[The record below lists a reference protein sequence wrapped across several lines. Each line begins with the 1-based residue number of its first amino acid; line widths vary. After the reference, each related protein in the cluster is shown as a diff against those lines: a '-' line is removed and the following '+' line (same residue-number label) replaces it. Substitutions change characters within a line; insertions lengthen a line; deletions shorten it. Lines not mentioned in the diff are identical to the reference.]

1 MEEIMSK
8 AQNQGDSIFSKI
20 RDRIRHRRFTYLTA
34 SILLLITAY
43 PYVQGEMVGQI
54 LLSLL
59 TTLVM
64 IMSVVA
70 VADKKRYTII
80 ALLLAVPWFAIILL
94 NFPLFKTDYTLLIKK
109 EIVFAFL
116 LFAYTTFRIFM
127 HIIKSREVTAEILF
141 ASICVYMLI
150 GLTWG
155 ALYVIIEIFYP
166 GSFIDGSGHALHD
179 GPDYLFFSY
188 TTLTT
193 VGYGNI
199 EAITDQARSIA
210 SLEAIVGQ
218 LYLTIMV
225 ARLVGLHIS
234 NPKARESAA

>member
-1 MEEIMSK
+1 MSTTH
-8 AQNQGDSIFSKI
+8 NHGDTAFSTIITHI
-20 RDRIRHRRFTYLTA
+20 RKKRFAYLTI
-34 SILLLITAY
+34 SLLLLIVAY
-43 PYVQGEMVGQI
+43 PYVQGEMMGQI
-54 LLSLL
+54 FLSLL

-80 ALLLAVPWFAIILL
+80 ALLLAVPWFTIILL
-94 NFPLFKTDYTLLIKK
+94 NFPLFKTDYTLLVKK
-109 EIVFAFL
+109 EIIFAFL

-141 ASICVYMLI
+141 ASICVYILI
-150 GLTWG
+150 GLTW
-155 ALYVIIEIFYP
+155 ATLYVMAEILYP
-166 GSFIDGSGHALHD
+166 GSFIDSSGQALHD

-199 EAITDQARSIA
+199 EAVTDQARSIA

-234 NPKARESAA
+234 NPKAKESTI

>member
-1 MEEIMSK
+1 MTESHNSGENIL
-8 AQNQGDSIFSKI
+8 SKI
-20 RDRIRHRRFTYLTA
+20 IERLRKRRFSYLTI
-34 SILLLITAY
+34 SLLLLIIAY
-43 PYVQGEMVGQI
+43 PYVQGEMSRQI
-54 LLSLL
+54 VLGLF

-64 IMSVVA
+64 IMSVIA
-70 VADKKRYTII
+70 VGDKKIHAII
-80 ALLLAVPWFAIILL
+80 ALVLAAPWFLL
-94 NFPLFKTDYTLLIKK
+94 LLLKFPLVPIDLSQLVKE

-116 LFAYTTFRIFM
+116 LFAYTTYRIFI

-141 ASICVYMLI
+141 ASICVYILI

-155 ALYVIIEIFYP
+155 TIYIIIETFHP
-166 GSFIDGSGHALHD
+166 GSFIDSSGQYLHD
-179 GPDYLFFSY
+179 GPDFLFFSY

-199 EAITDQARSIA
+199 EVVSDQARSIA
-210 SLEAIVGQ
+210 SLEAIIGQ

-234 NPKARESAA
+234 KPKSKESTA

>member
-1 MEEIMSK
+1 MSK
-8 AQNQGDSIFSKI
+8 TQNQGDNIFSKI
-20 RDRIRHRRFTYLTA
+20 IDRIRRRRFAYLTK
-34 SILLLITAY
+34 SLLLLIIAY
-43 PYVQGEMVGQI
+43 PYVQGEMMGQI

-70 VADKKRYTII
+70 VADKKRYTVI
-80 ALLLAVPWFAIILL
+80 ALLLALPWFAIILL
-94 NFPLFKTDYTLLIKK
+94 NFPLFKTDYTLLVKK
-109 EIVFAFL
+109 EIIFAFL

-141 ASICVYMLI
+141 ASICVYILI
-150 GLTWG
+150 GLTW
-155 ALYVIIEIFYP
+155 ATLYVIIEILYP
-166 GSFIDGSGHALHD
+166 GSFIDSNGQILND
-179 GPDYLFFSY
+179 GQDFLFFSY

-199 EAITDQARSIA
+199 EAITDQARSVA

-234 NPKARESAA
+234 NPKAKESTA

>member
-1 MEEIMSK
+1 MSK
-8 AQNQGDSIFSKI
+8 TQNQGDSIFSRT
-20 RDRIRHRRFTYLTA
+20 RDRIRKKRFAYLTG
-34 SILLLITAY
+34 SLLLLIVAY
-43 PYVQGEMVGQI
+43 PYVQGEIMGQI
-54 LLSLL
+54 IFSLL
-59 TTLVM
+59 TTIVM
-64 IMSVVA
+64 IMLVIA
-70 VADKKRYTII
+70 VADKKLYTVI
-80 ALLLAVPWFAIILL
+80 ALLLAMPWFLIILL
-94 NFPLFKTDYTLLIKK
+94 NFPLFKTDYTLLIKE
-109 EIVFAFL
+109 EIIFAFL
-116 LFAYTTFRIFM
+116 LFAYTTFRIFV
-127 HIIKSREVTAEILF
+127 HIIKSREITAEILF

-166 GSFIDGSGHALHD
+166 GSFIDSDGQLLHG
-179 GPDYLFFSY
+179 GPDFLFFSY

-199 EAITDQARSIA
+199 EAITDQARSLA

-234 NPKARESAA
+234 KPKAKESAA

>member
-1 MEEIMSK
+1 MSK
-8 AQNQGDSIFSKI
+8 TQNQGDSIFSKI
-20 RDRIRHRRFTYLTA
+20 MDHLRKRRFAYLTK
-34 SILLLITAY
+34 SLFLLIIAY
-43 PYVQGEMVGQI
+43 PYVQGEMMGQI

-70 VADKKRYTII
+70 VGDKKRYTVI
-80 ALLLAVPWFAIILL
+80 ALLLALPWFAIILL
-94 NFPLFKTDYTLLIKK
+94 NFPLFKTDYTLLVRK
-109 EIVFAFL
+109 EILFAFL

-141 ASICVYMLI
+141 ASICVYILI

-155 ALYVIIEIFYP
+155 TLYVIIEIFYP
-166 GSFIDGSGHALHD
+166 GSLIDSNKQILYD
-179 GPDYLFFSY
+179 GEDFLFFSF

-199 EAITDQARSIA
+199 EVVSDQARSLA
-210 SLEAIVGQ
+210 SLEAIIGQ

-234 NPKARESAA
+234 KPKAKESAA

>member
-1 MEEIMSK
+1 MSET
-8 AQNQGDSIFSKI
+8 QNQGDSMFSKI
-20 RDRIRHRRFTYLTA
+20 MNHLRKRRFAYLTK
-34 SILLLITAY
+34 SLLLLVIAY
-43 PYVQGEMVGQI
+43 PYVQGEMMGQI

-64 IMSVVA
+64 IMLVVA
-70 VADKKRYTII
+70 VADKKRYTVI
-80 ALLLAVPWFAIILL
+80 ALLLALPWFAIILL
-94 NFPLFKTDYTLLIKK
+94 NFPLFKTDYTLLVKK
-109 EIVFAFL
+109 EIIFAFL

-141 ASICVYMLI
+141 ASICVYILI
-150 GLTWG
+150 GLTW
-155 ALYVIIEIFYP
+155 ATLYVIIEILYP
-166 GSFIDGSGHALHD
+166 GSLIDSNGQILHD
-179 GPDYLFFSY
+179 GADFLFFSF

-199 EAITDQARSIA
+199 EAITDQARSLA

-234 NPKARESAA
+234 NPKAKESAA